1 VYELAEDVLALLEVR
16 ESDALAAWL
25 GERLASLHP
34 QSQWRALRIY
44 PATASRIKDLPK
56 FEVFSVADSS
66 SAGAPAPAGRDRLLS
81 ESIAARRAMALEMS
95 TGRGRLLATLIAS
108 GEVRYV
114 VELSGVGRDTAEDE
128 RLRSLLAVT
137 GRYYERLVEAEM
149 DPLTRLC
156 TRRVFQTQVETALR
170 RRAAGFSHYF
180 AIFDIDH
187 FKRINDNYGHLF
199 GDEIL
204 VHFAGLLRKTFR
216 AADLLYRFGGEE
228 FVVVFG
234 VEAPQVGLGP
244 LDRFR
249 HAVET
254 YEFPTVG
261 RVTVS
266 GGCVRINEPSA
277 PTATLL
283 DHADQA
289 LYYAKVNGRNRV
301 CDYDAL
307 VAGGELKPKA
317 AKADVTLF

>member
-1 VYELAEDVLALLEVR
+1 MYELADDVLALLDVR
-16 ESDALAAWL
+16 ESDGLAAWL
-25 GERLASLHP
+25 GERLAGLHP

-56 FEVFSVADSS
+56 FEVFAVADSA
-66 SAGAPAPAGRDRLLS
+66 SAGAPRPAGRDALLT
-81 ESIAARRAMALEMS
+81 ETVAARRAMALELAD
-95 TGRGRLLATLIAS
+95 GRGRMLATLAAL

-114 VELSGVGRDTAEDE
+114 VELSGPVQGAAQDE

-137 GRYYERLVEAEM
+137 GRYYERLVEAEL
-149 DPLTRLC
+149 DPLTRLW
-156 TRRVFQTQVETALR
+156 TRRVFQTQVEATLR
-170 RRAAGFSHYF
+170 RRSPGFSHYF

-204 VHFAGLLRKTFR
+204 VHFAALLRKTFR

-234 VEAPQVGLGP
+234 VEAPQTGLGP

-249 HAVET
+249 HAVES

-266 GGCVRINEPSA
+266 GGCVRISEPSA